1 MCWSVTLL
9 QCLAVVLEDGGSRVL
24 HCYKIAV
31 YWCYKMGAVECGL
44 LVVPTLLLLDDLLD
58 NVWTLRSAAT
68 SFNWISYEFPSSSPP
83 LLGHRYLDRIS
94 YGLTSIT
101 SQGSLAIPVLQI
113 MIAECTYLISGFLRS
128 IGER

>member
-31 YWCYKMGAVECGL
+31 YKCYKMGAVECGL

-58 NVWTLRSAAT
+58 NVWTLCRHK
-68 SFNWISYEFPSSSPP
+68 
-83 LLGHRYLDRIS
+83 LQLD
-94 YGLTSIT
+94 
-101 SQGSLAIPVLQI
+101 
-113 MIAECTYLISGFLRS
+113 FL
-128 IGER
+128 